1 MSDKRSIIYH
11 NNEYVSDYSE
21 IISILRDNNCKY
33 TTNSNGIFINL
44 TTIQDDVIDKIYP
57 FFINNTLEKYTS
69 ECEYS
74 TMKEQ
79 INNETSQESN
89 ETRNYQETEESYTI
103 PMNEFNADEKKIIRF
118 SANYFL

>member
-44 TTIQDDVIDKIYP
+44 TTIQDDVINKIYP

-79 INNETSQESN
+79 INDETSQESN

>member
-21 IISILRDNNCKY
+21 IIRILQENNCKY

-44 TTIQDDVIDKIYP
+44 TTIHDDIIDKIYP
-57 FFINNTLEKYTS
+57 FFINNTLDKYTS
-69 ECEYS
+69 DYEYS
-74 TMKEQ
+74 TMKDQ
-79 INNETSQESN
+79 MNNESSQISN
-89 ETRNYQETEESYTI
+89 ETRNYHEREESYTI
-103 PMNEFNADEKKIIRF
+103 PIDGFNTEEKKIIRY